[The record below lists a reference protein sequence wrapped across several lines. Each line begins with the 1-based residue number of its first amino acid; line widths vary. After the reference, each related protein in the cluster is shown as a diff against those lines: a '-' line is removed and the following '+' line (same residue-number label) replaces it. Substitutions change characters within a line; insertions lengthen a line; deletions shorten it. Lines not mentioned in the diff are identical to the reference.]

1 MAEIDTNTNAF
12 TVEGLKRLQDEL
24 AERKTVKAAE
34 ISERLKE
41 ARAQGDLSENS
52 EYDDAKEAQA
62 KNESRVMELEE
73 ILKNAR
79 VIEEDE
85 ISKTKV
91 SLGSVVTLRDEESSE
106 ESVYSLVNPNEEDIF
121 MNLISAESPVGQA
134 ILGKKKGQIVTVST
148 PVGNLKYKIIK
159 IGKS

>member
-1 MAEIDTNTNAF
+1 MVELEKNAF

-24 AERKTVKAAE
+24 AERKTMKSAE

-62 KNESRVMELEE
+62 KNETRIMELED

-79 VIEEDE
+79 VIDEDE
-85 ISKTKV
+85 SFSGFT
-91 SLGSVVTLRDEESSE
+91 RYSS
-106 ESVYSLVNPNEEDIF
+106 
-121 MNLISAESPVGQA
+121 
-134 ILGKKKGQIVTVST
+134 
-148 PVGNLKYKIIK
+148 
-159 IGKS
+159 

>member
-1 MAEIDTNTNAF
+1 MSENEKNAF

-34 ISERLKE
+34 ISERLRE

-62 KNESRVMELEE
+62 RNEARILELEE
-73 ILKNAR
+73 ILKNAS
-79 VIEEDE
+79 VIDDEE

-91 SLGSVVTLRDEESSE
+91 TLGSLVTLRDEQTKE
-106 ESVYSLVNPNEEDIF
+106 ENQYSLVNPNEGDIF
-121 MNLISAESPVGQA
+121 MNRISSDSPVGQA
-134 ILGKKKGQIVTVST
+134 ILGKKKGQIVDVQTTSGT
-148 PVGNLKYKIIK
+148 FKYKVVK
-159 IGKS
+159 IGKPE